1 MRLFS
6 TGIFT
11 LGLLFK
17 GWTNIKEMQT
27 ALYIHFP
34 FCLKKCLYCDFNSL
48 AGSPVKAEEYVA
60 GLLRELELRAGA
72 LSEPASTSTLYFG
85 GGTPSLMEP
94 TLVAGIIDSAA
105 RLYHLADDAE
115 ITLEANPGTLTREKL
130 TGYRSAGVNRLSLGV
145 QSFDDCQL
153 ELLGRVHN
161 ASQALAAYALARD
174 AGFTN
179 ISIDLIHSLPGVSVG
194 CWERQLK
201 TAIALQPEHIS
212 AYALTLE
219 EGTPL
224 AEQAAAGTLAL
235 PTENNAVRQFELT
248 AELLQAPGY
257 EQYEI
262 SNFARPGFRA
272 QHNQVY
278 WRRGNYLGFGAGAHS
293 FLREPRWGV
302 RWKNPELPEQY
313 LHPISLA
320 TLPEEERQLL
330 SKREAMA
337 EWLFLGLRMLEGVE
351 LTHFNNEFGGAVTDL
366 FATEL
371 ATLTGQ
377 GLLLMEGGRLR
388 LSPAALI
395 VSNQVFLRFL

>member
-1 MRLFS
+1 M
-6 TGIFT
+6 
-11 LGLLFK
+11 
-17 GWTNIKEMQT
+17 MQT

-48 AGSPVKAEEYVA
+48 AGSPVGAKEYVA
-60 GLLRELELRAGA
+60 GLLQEMTLRAGA
-72 LSEPASTSTLYFG
+72 LSEPTSAPTLYFG

-94 TLVAGIIDSAA
+94 TQVGGIIDSAA

-130 TGYRSAGVNRLSLGV
+130 AGYRSAGVNRLSLGV
-145 QSFDDCQL
+145 QSFDDRQL
-153 ELLGRVHN
+153 ELLGRVHT
-161 ASQALAAYALARD
+161 ASQALTAYALARD

-179 ISIDLIHSLPGVSVG
+179 ISIDLIHSLPGESVG
-194 CWERQLK
+194 CWEHQLK
-201 TAIALQPEHIS
+201 KAIALQPEHIS

-224 AEQAAAGTLAL
+224 AEQVAAGTVAL
-235 PTENNAVRQFELT
+235 PAENEAVRQFGLT
-248 AELLQAPGY
+248 TELLPAAGY

-278 WRRGNYLGFGAGAHS
+278 WRRGSYLGFGAGAHS
-293 FLREPRWGV
+293 FLREAPYGV
-302 RWKNPELPEQY
+302 RWKTPDMPEQY
-313 LHPISLA
+313 LATLGHLA
-320 TLPEEERQLL
+320 LPEEERHLL
-330 SKREAMA
+330 SRREAIS
-337 EWLFLGLRMLEGVE
+337 ECLFLGLRMLEGIE
-351 LTHFNNEFGGAVTDL
+351 LAKFEDEFGDAVTNL

-395 VSNQVFLRFL
+395 VSNQVFLRFI